1 MTLLNQKQLDKC
13 KQIFEDIDT
22 NNSGGIDFYELYSAI
37 TKFSKTVSA
46 NEIIEIFNE
55 FDIDNSGEIDFN
67 EFTTIIKK
75 FNFNINDEEN
85 AIETFIALGA
95 TDENSL
101 LDISL
106 INNYLLTF
114 GIEYDSELL
123 KNHSINGKMN
133 LKNFKK
139 LFFDMNLKID

>member
-22 NNSGGIDFYELYSAI
+22 NKSGGIDFYELYSAI
-37 TKFSKTVSA
+37 TKFSKTISA
-46 NEIIEIFNE
+46 NEIIQIFND

-67 EFTTIIKK
+67 EFITIIRK
-75 FNFNINDEEN
+75 FNFNLNEEEN
-85 AIETFIALGA
+85 AIETFIALGSN
-95 TDENSL
+95 DENGL

-114 GIEYDSELL
+114 DIEYDSELL
-123 KNHSINGKMN
+123 KKHSINGKIN
-133 LKNFKK
+133 FKNFKK
-139 LFFDMNLKID
+139 LFFDMN